1 MGLMDKVKASAEVG
15 LAKAGEAGKA
25 GQAKLDAA
33 QAKHRADGLL
43 RDLGAAVYAE
53 HMGRADRP
61 DHGQEAE
68 RIVGE
73 LQAYEAE
80 YGPLAFVTAADP
92 PAGRTARRSRA
103 GAAHAR
109 SRWSPTPT
117 GTASG
122 TTRSRP
128 SGSSWST

>member
-43 RDLGAAVYAE
+43 HDLGAAVYAE
-53 HMGRADRP
+53 HQGRGTDQTT
-61 DHGQEAE
+61 HHAE
-68 RIVGE
+68 QLLSE

-80 YGPLAFVTAADP
+80 YGPLVP
-92 PAGRTARRSRA
+92 
-103 GAAHAR
+103 
-109 SRWSPTPT
+109 
-117 GTASG
+117 
-122 TTRSRP
+122 
-128 SGSSWST
+128 